1 MVRDEPKGLAR
12 RERHNYMTGSHRAI
26 LLTVAAG
33 GLCAGL
39 LVLLLVHRPTERG
52 CPTKPAS
59 IPVQFLPPT
68 MGSGPGYSPQLVVP
82 NTPVPVPTVSA
93 GRIVLAESNNN
104 QTVTVPEGTVL
115 QIVLGGASG
124 WEITPVGPSTAS
136 PIRATSFATNCE
148 GFLVSTFSVQGA
160 ASFKTVASNGEVH
173 YNYEVTVL
181 VSG

>member
-1 MVRDEPKGLAR
+1 M
-12 RERHNYMTGSHRAI
+12 
-26 LLTVAAG
+26 
-33 GLCAGL
+33 
-39 LVLLLVHRPTERG
+39 
-52 CPTKPAS
+52 
-59 IPVQFLPPT
+59 
-68 MGSGPGYSPQLVVP
+68 
-82 NTPVPVPTVSA
+82 
-93 GRIVLAESNNN
+93 LAESNNN